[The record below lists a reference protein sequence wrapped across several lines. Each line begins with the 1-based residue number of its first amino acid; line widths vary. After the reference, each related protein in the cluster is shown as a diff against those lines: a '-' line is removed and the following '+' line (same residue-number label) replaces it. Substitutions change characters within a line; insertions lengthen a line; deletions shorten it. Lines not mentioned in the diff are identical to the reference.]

1 MFATIVSNVVGGNRM
16 SDRMRQWLVTAGA
29 IFMIFG
35 TLYGFGLIGTPVEQ
49 SSGGSLSAEA
59 TLLAPAVRAFSI
71 WSVIYLGLI
80 GYVIW
85 QWLPANTAS
94 ERARRIGWLSALS
107 MALNGVWLL
116 VVQVGA
122 LWLSVA
128 VIVALAATLGELMRR
143 LGTPRASGAGE
154 KLLVDG
160 TFGLY
165 LGWVAVATLAN
176 ITATLVAS
184 GVNPGA
190 DVAEYLAVAVLAVA
204 AVLGAILARVLGGRI
219 GVAVAMTWGLFWIAV
234 GRLTGQPS
242 SDLAGVTA
250 AIAAAVV
257 VVATA
262 LVLLG
267 RPARRTVTEHAY
279 EH

>member
-1 MFATIVSNVVGGNRM
+1 M
-16 SDRMRQWLVTAGA
+16 SDRRRQWLVTAGA
-29 IFMIFG
+29 VFMVFG

-80 GYVIW
+80 GYVVW

-94 ERARRIGWLSALS
+94 PRARRIGWLSSVS
-107 MALNGVWLL
+107 MALNGLWLL

-128 VIVALAATLGELMRR
+128 VIAALAVTLGELMRR
-143 LGTPRASGAGE
+143 LGNPRATGAAE
-154 KLLVDG
+154 RLLVDG

-165 LGWVAVATLAN
+165 LGWVSVATLAN
-176 ITATLVAS
+176 VTATLVAS
-184 GVNPGA
+184 GVDPGGE
-190 DVAEYLAVAVLAVA
+190 VAEYLAVAVLAVGA
-204 AVLGAILARVLGGRI
+204 ALGAVLAKVLGGRI
-219 GVAVAMTWGLFWIAV
+219 GVAAAMVWGLSWIAV
-234 GRLTGQPS
+234 GRLTGEPA
-242 SDLAGVTA
+242 SDLTGVAA
-250 AIAAAVV
+250 AIAAGVV
-257 VVATA
+257 AVATA

-267 RPARRTVTEHAY
+267 RNAERQMPETLLTEGNHAQ
-279 EH
+279 HQHQH

>member
-1 MFATIVSNVVGGNRM
+1 M
-16 SDRMRQWLVTAGA
+16 SDRRRQWLVTAGA
-29 IFMIFG
+29 VFMVFG

-49 SSGGSLSAEA
+49 SAGGSLSAEA

-80 GYVIW
+80 GYVVW

-94 ERARRIGWLSALS
+94 PRARRIGWLSSVS
-107 MALNGVWLL
+107 MALNGLWLL
-116 VVQVGA
+116 VVQAGA

-143 LGTPRASGAGE
+143 LGEPRATGAAE
-154 KLLVDG
+154 RLLVDG

-165 LGWVAVATLAN
+165 LGWVSVATLAN
-176 ITATLVAS
+176 VTATLVAS
-184 GVNPGA
+184 GVDPGGE
-190 DVAEYLAVAVLAVA
+190 VAEYLAVAVLGVGAA
-204 AVLGAILARVLGGRI
+204 LGAVLAKVLGGRL
-219 GVAVAMTWGLFWIAV
+219 GVAAAMVWGLSWIAV
-234 GRLTGQPS
+234 GRLTGEPA
-242 SDLAGVTA
+242 SDLTGVAA

-257 VVATA
+257 AVAAA

-267 RPARRTVTEHAY
+267 RHTELQVPETLLTEGNHAQ
-279 EH
+279 HQHQN